1 MLRQESRVKLRR
13 DSNISAICKSDPNM
27 ESDVVSKTST
37 ESVRD
42 RRSQQCKED
51 ILPLS
56 SSVSLVGTDIPKI
69 LVHTFTREETV
80 ESTLSTSENNGL
92 NNV

>member
-1 MLRQESRVKLRR
+1 
-13 DSNISAICKSDPNM
+13 M

-80 ESTLSTSENNGL
+80 ESTLSGENVSG

>member
-1 MLRQESRVKLRR
+1 MVSSLQYKIMMV
-13 DSNISAICKSDPNM
+13 NAVFQSDPNL
-27 ESDVVSKTST
+27 EFDKTSKTSH
-37 ESVRD
+37 ESLRG
-42 RRSQQCKED
+42 RPSQGNSEQVTS
-51 ILPLS
+51 P
-56 SSVSLVGTDIPKI
+56 VSLAGTEIPKI

>member
-1 MLRQESRVKLRR
+1 
-13 DSNISAICKSDPNM
+13 M

-42 RRSQQCKED
+42 RRSHQCKEE

-80 ESTLSTSENNGL
+80 ESTLSGENVSG